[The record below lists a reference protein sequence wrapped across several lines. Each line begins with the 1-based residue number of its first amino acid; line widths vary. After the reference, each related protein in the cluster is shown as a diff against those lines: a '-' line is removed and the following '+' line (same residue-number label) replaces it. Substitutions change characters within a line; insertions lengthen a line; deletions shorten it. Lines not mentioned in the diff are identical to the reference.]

1 MTELNVHPAMLMTLV
16 GHYDQAKVDFSS
28 PHFANYQHAKPLHE
42 LKATFDRFD
51 MALPIAF

>member
-51 MALPIAF
+51 VALPIAF